1 MCNPAIP
8 IIAASAISAAAT
20 VNAQAQANRNRRLTA
35 KAATKAAIHNMASV
49 QAKQQE
55 QRAIAADKMDKTAR
69 IGAQRA
75 SSARVAGAQ
84 AGVVPADVLNAMAA
98 ETSQNL
104 FAQRQSL
111 QNLDAQAAR
120 STKDISLGLEAQL
133 AGLRES
139 NMAWTIASGLAGIG
153 SGIAQG
159 ITANAE
165 YKALNNP
172 KGS

>member
-1 MCNPAIP
+1 
-8 IIAASAISAAAT
+8 
-20 VNAQAQANRNRRLTA
+20 
-35 KAATKAAIHNMASV
+35 
-49 QAKQQE
+49 
-55 QRAIAADKMDKTAR
+55 
-69 IGAQRA
+69 
-75 SSARVAGAQ
+75 
-84 AGVVPADVLNAMAA
+84 MAA